1 MRSVTH
7 PFGPRIEHWYT
18 LVVSIRSTGGEIPQQ
33 TQRLL
38 WLGVGRAIVRFLTT
52 KQPRIRRS
60 PGPVSVILNPVAF
73 EFASGQVTLFG
84 NGLVNAAMGS
94 NAARLANP
102 SKPLC
107 TGTSDSLI
115 VLLIPAAPND
125 SPQSR
130 PVLGPPLAPPSPRF
144 R

>member
-38 WLGVGRAIVRFLTT
+38 WLGVVSCQARHCTISYDKVAADTT
-52 KQPRIRRS
+52 KS
-60 PGPVSVILNPVAF
+60 WAGLGDSEPVAF
-73 EFASGQVTLFG
+73 ESASGQVTLFG

-94 NAARLANP
+94 NALV
-102 SKPLC
+102 
-107 TGTSDSLI
+107 T
-115 VLLIPAAPND
+115 VLL
-125 SPQSR
+125 
-130 PVLGPPLAPPSPRF
+130 F
-144 R
+144 F

>member
-1 MRSVTH
+1 
-7 PFGPRIEHWYT
+7 
-18 LVVSIRSTGGEIPQQ
+18 VVSIRSTGGEIPQQ

-38 WLGVGRAIVRFLTT
+38 WLGVVSCQARHCTISYDKVAADTT
-52 KQPRIRRS
+52 KS
-60 PGPVSVILNPVAF
+60 WAGLGDSEPVAF
-73 EFASGQVTLFG
+73 ESASGQVTLFG